1 MNQGDSLLDRVERI
15 DENRL
20 LIPKHGVMNVDG
32 LVYANTRMQEHLY
45 KDNALK
51 QVVNVAS
58 LPGILGKSMAMP
70 DIHWG
75 YGFPIGG
82 VAATDY
88 QEGVISPG
96 GVGYDI
102 NCGVRLV
109 RTDLSIGDVKPHLK
123 ELVDTL
129 FDYVPSGLDSKGLK
143 PVSLPDLDKVLE
155 TGAEW
160 IVDQGMGWD
169 SDLDHTEEN
178 GCIKDADSQV
188 VSRDAK
194 KRGHTRLGS
203 LGAGNHFVEVQVVE
217 EIFDHGNAKKFGISG
232 EGQVVVMI
240 HTGSRSLGHQVC
252 TDYLRVMER
261 GVRNYGISI
270 PDRQLAC
277 VPVQSKEGQKYLKGM
292 AAAANFAWANRQT
305 IMHHVRRA
313 FDTVFHTPAEDM
325 GMELVY
331 DVAHNIAKVEEHT
344 IDGKRRK
351 VVVHRKG
358 ATRAFGPE
366 RSEVPQDYR
375 SIGQPVLVPGDMGSA
390 SYLLVGTNK
399 AMEET
404 FGSTCH
410 GAGRMMS
417 RKKAVREFM
426 QLNIPEK
433 LFREQGIYVRAKS
446 KRVAAEEAPGAYK
459 DVSDVVEITHG
470 AGISRKIARM
480 RPLGV
485 VKG

>member
-1 MNQGDSLLDRVERI
+1 MNQGDSLLDRVQRV
-15 DENRL
+15 DENRI

-32 LVYANTRMQEHLY
+32 MVYANTRMQDHLF
-45 KDNALK
+45 KDNALR

-58 LPGILGKSMAMP
+58 LPGILGRSMAMP

-88 QEGVISPG
+88 QDGVISPG

-109 RTDLSIGDVKPHLK
+109 RTDLLVDDVQPHLK

-129 FDYVPSGLDSKGLK
+129 FNFVPSGLDSKGLK
-143 PVSLPDLDKVLE
+143 SVSIPQLDKVLE
-155 TGAEW
+155 TGAGW
-160 IVDQGMGWD
+160 IVEQGMGWD

-178 GCIKDADSQV
+178 GCMKEADSHV
-188 VSRDAK
+188 VSHDAK

-203 LGAGNHFVEVQVVE
+203 LGAGNHFVEVQVVD
-217 EIFDHGNAKKFGISG
+217 EIFEQDNAKTLGIS
-232 EGQVVVMI
+232 EKGQVVVMI

-261 GVRNYGISI
+261 GVRDYGITI

-277 VPVQSKEGQKYLKGM
+277 VPVQSKEGQKYLQAM

-305 IMHHVRRA
+305 IMHQVRKA
-313 FDTVFHTPAEDM
+313 FGKVFHTPAEDM

-344 IDGKRRK
+344 IDGQRRK

-366 RSEVPQDYR
+366 RSEVPRDYR
-375 SIGQPVLVPGDMGSA
+375 SMGQPVLVPGDMGST
-390 SYLLVGTNK
+390 SYLLVGTDK

-410 GAGRMMS
+410 GPGRMMS
-417 RKKAVREFM
+417 RKQAVRTYLEA
-426 QLNIPEK
+426 NIPEK

-459 DVSDVVEITHG
+459 DISDVVDVTHG